1 MPKQTFMKLSEE
13 KKEKII
19 KAAKKEFSRV
29 TIEEASIKNIIEE
42 ANIARVSF
50 YQYFESKEDLLR
62 IFIE

>member
-42 ANIARVSF
+42 ANIARGSF